1 MLDMSKYAEHFPDE
15 RQDVPSA
22 QTAAPSAGDVLPP
35 PSPALLTALS
45 QLEKEFSEILRAQQP
60 EATDHS
66 EQRPASAA

>member
-22 QTAAPSAGDVLPP
+22 QASAGSAQELLP

-60 EATDHS
+60 DATDRS

>member
-22 QTAAPSAGDVLPP
+22 QTTAAPTQDLTP

-60 EATDHS
+60 D
-66 EQRPASAA
+66 AA